1 MKGFLSASSGSIR
14 TREQSLETGCEPR
27 ETKQM
32 GQSARALP
40 STLLPTDATA
50 TILSNFPS
58 FWAAWYDFFNIQ
70 TSGGECVMGQPW
82 ITGP

>member
-1 MKGFLSASSGSIR
+1 MKGLLSASSGSIR

-27 ETKQM
+27 ETSQM
-32 GQSARALP
+32 GQSAKVLP
-40 STLLPTDATA
+40 STLLPIDVTA
-50 TILSNFPS
+50 TMLSNFPS

-70 TSGGECVMGQPW
+70 TLGGECVMGQPW